1 MSIRKN
7 ITALLVVTMIAGC
20 IPASVLADDMDE
32 PAGEEKNVETEET
45 EVTEITE
52 ITEEI
57 VMTALI
63 YDKLRDTDICGAG
76 IGGGYKGDGN
86 YVEIN
91 GGMVE
96 VETSFASDDGTVSGS
111 VVYSPLTYC
120 CTVLNAGT
128 YGSDLE
134 NVCRALYVYYDEVMK
149 Y

>member
-1 MSIRKN
+1 MSIRKI

-32 PAGEEKNVETEET
+32 PAGEEENVETEET
-45 EVTEITE
+45 EVTE

-128 YGSDLE
+128 YGPDLE